1 MNPPPPAEPP
11 PQAPTLSRLKIEFLN
26 AIQRDLADNLPP
38 DSQYTQE
45 ARKRIQHVYQQMRL
59 NLPESARTR
68 LMQEVYDELT
78 GYGPIQP
85 LLNDPD
91 ISEIMVVGAKKVYI
105 ERNGE
110 IIQTNIGFEDN
121 AHLLRVIERII
132 HPLGRRVDADSPA
145 VDARLPDG
153 SRVHIIIPPVAVDGP
168 CLTIRKF
175 LLNKM
180 AIEDM
185 IQLGSLTEHM
195 AEFLQACVAARLN
208 IIISGGTSS
217 GKTTMLNILSSFI
230 PINERIITIEDAV
243 ELQLKQKHVVRLES
257 RTPNVDGTGEMTT
270 RMLVRNALRMRPDR
284 IIVGEVRSGEAMDM
298 LQAMN
303 TGHTGS
309 ITTIHANT
317 PRDAISRLETTC
329 MMAGLDM
336 PLLPI
341 RKQIAAAFNLIV
353 HQGRLEDGTRKTT
366 QITEV
371 VGMEGDVVTLTDIFK
386 FEKTGIG
393 PDGKIQGELKPTGIR
408 PLFSPRLEVVGFKL
422 SGEIFGSASSPWS
435 EARIQARRN
444 KT

>member
-1 MNPPPPAEPP
+1 MSLPASLEPSASQPSLANLKNELLNVLQRSLSDHQPPVA
-11 PQAPTLSRLKIEFLN
+11 
-26 AIQRDLADNLPP
+26 
-38 DSQYTQE
+38 QYTQE
-45 ARKRIQHVYQQMRL
+45 VMKRIQQMYQQMRIT
-59 NLPESARTR
+59 LPDSARHR
-68 LMQEVYDELT
+68 LMREVFDELT

-85 LLNDPD
+85 LLNNPE

-105 ERNGE
+105 ERRGE
-110 IIQTNIGFEDN
+110 LVETNVIFEDDQ
-121 AHLLRVIERII
+121 HVLRII
-132 HPLGRRVDADSPA
+132 DRITNPLGRRVDRDTPA

-153 SRVHIIIPPVAVDGP
+153 SRVHAIIPPVAVDGP

-175 LLNKM
+175 LPNKM
-180 AIEDM
+180 EVNDL
-185 IQLGSLTEHM
+185 IQLGALTEHM
-195 AEFLQACVAARLN
+195 GEFLQACVAARLN

-230 PINERIITIEDAV
+230 PANERIITIEDAV
-243 ELQLKQKHVVRLES
+243 ELQLKQKHVVRLE
-257 RTPNVDGTGEMTT
+257 TKNPNVDGSGEMNT

-309 ITTIHANT
+309 MTTVHANT
-317 PRDAISRLETTC
+317 PRDAISRIETTC

-336 PLLPI
+336 PLIPI
-341 RKQIAAAFNLIV
+341 RKQIASAFNLIV
-353 HQGRLEDGTRKTT
+353 HQTRLEDGMRKTT

-386 FEKTGIG
+386 FEKTGV
-393 PDGKIQGELKPTGIR
+393 DSSGKILGELKPTGIR
-408 PLFSPRLEVVGFKL
+408 PVFSPRLEVVGYKL
-422 SGEIFGSASSPWS
+422 SGTIFGAASSAWS
-435 EARIQARRN
+435 EARIQARRS

>member
-1 MNPPPPAEPP
+1 MTQPSEAEPRPQP
-11 PQAPTLSRLKIEFLN
+11 PSLSNLKNELLN
-26 AIQRDLADNLPP
+26 VIQRDLADNLPAA
-38 DSQYTQE
+38 SQYSQE
-45 ARKRIQHVYQQMRL
+45 AWKRIQHVYQKMRL
-59 NLPESARTR
+59 NLPDPARNR
-68 LMQEVYDELT
+68 LLREVFDELT

-110 IIQTNIGFEDN
+110 LIETKVFFEDN
-121 AHLLRVIERII
+121 AHLLRVIDRII

-175 LLNKM
+175 LPNKM
-180 AIEDM
+180 TIEDL
-185 IQLGSLTEHM
+185 IQLESLTEHM

-217 GKTTMLNILSSFI
+217 GKTTMLNVLSSFI
-230 PINERIITIEDAV
+230 PTDERIITIEDAV
-243 ELQLKQKHVVRLES
+243 ELQLKQKHVVRLE
-257 RTPNVDGTGEMTT
+257 TKNPNVDGTGEMTT
-270 RMLVRNALRMRPDR
+270 RALVRNALRMRPDR

-317 PRDAISRLETTC
+317 PRDAISRVETTC

-341 RKQIAAAFNLIV
+341 RKQIASAFNLIV
-353 HQGRLEDGTRKTT
+353 HQTRLEDGTRKTT

-371 VGMEGDVVTLTDIFK
+371 VGMEGDVVTLNDIFK
-386 FEKTGIG
+386 FEKTGIDS
-393 PDGKIQGELKPTGIR
+393 DGKILGELKPTGIR
-408 PLFSPRLEVVGFKL
+408 PMFSPRLEVVGFKL
-422 SGEIFGSASSPWS
+422 SGAIFGAASSPWS
-435 EARIQARRN
+435 EARIQARRS

>member
-1 MNPPPPAEPP
+1 MTSPPTDPPSQKPDLP
-11 PQAPTLSRLKIEFLN
+11 HIKSDLLN
-26 AIQRDLADNLPP
+26 AIQRELAAHLPP
-38 DSQYTQE
+38 ENQYHQE
-45 ARKRIQHVYQQMRL
+45 AWKQLQRVYHQSQL
-59 NLPESARTR
+59 NLPEGIRNR
-68 LMQEVYDELT
+68 LLREVYDELT

-110 IIQTNIGFEDN
+110 LLQTKVTFDDD
-121 AHLLRVIERII
+121 AHLMRIIERII
-132 HPLGRRVDADSPA
+132 HPLGRRVDADAPA

-168 CLTIRKF
+168 YLTIRKF
-175 LLNKM
+175 LPNKM
-180 AIEDM
+180 SIEELM
-185 IQLGSLTEHM
+185 QLGSLTDHM

-217 GKTTMLNILSSFI
+217 GKTTMLNVLSSFI
-230 PINERIITIEDAV
+230 PANERIITIEDAV
-243 ELQLKQKHVVRLES
+243 ELQLKQKHVVRLE
-257 RTPNVDGTGEMTT
+257 TKNPNVDGSGEMTT
-270 RMLVRNALRMRPDR
+270 RTLVRNALRMRPDR
-284 IIVGEVRSGEAMDM
+284 IIVGEVRAGEAMDM

-317 PRDAISRLETTC
+317 PRDAISRVETTC

-341 RKQIAAAFNLIV
+341 RKQIASAFNLIV
-353 HQGRLEDGTRKTT
+353 HQARLEDGTRKTT

-371 VGMEGDVVTLTDIFK
+371 VGMEGEVVTLNDIFK
-386 FEKTGIG
+386 FEKTGV
-393 PDGKIQGELKPTGIR
+393 DTNGKILGELKPTGIR
-408 PLFSPRLEVVGFKL
+408 PMFSPRLEVVGFKL
-422 SGEIFGSASSPWS
+422 SGVVFGAASSAWS

>member
-1 MNPPPPAEPP
+1 MTQPSPAEPRSQP
-11 PQAPTLSRLKIEFLN
+11 PSLSNLKNELLN
-26 AIQRDLADNLPP
+26 VIQRDLADNLPAA
-38 DSQYTQE
+38 SQYSQE
-45 ARKRIQHVYQQMRL
+45 AWKRIQHVYQKMQL
-59 NLPESARTR
+59 NLPDPARNR
-68 LMQEVYDELT
+68 LLREVFDELT

-85 LLNDPD
+85 LLNDTD

-110 IIQTNIGFEDN
+110 LIETKVFFEDN
-121 AHLLRVIERII
+121 AHLLRVIDRII

-153 SRVHIIIPPVAVDGP
+153 SRVHVIIPPVAVDGP

-175 LLNKM
+175 LPNKM
-180 AIEDM
+180 TIEDL
-185 IQLGSLTEHM
+185 IQLESLTGHM

-217 GKTTMLNILSSFI
+217 GKTTMLNVLSSFI
-230 PINERIITIEDAV
+230 PADERIITIEDAV
-243 ELQLKQKHVVRLES
+243 ELQLRQKHVVRLE
-257 RTPNVDGTGEMTT
+257 TKNPNVDGTGEMTT
-270 RMLVRNALRMRPDR
+270 RALVRNALRMRPDR

-317 PRDAISRLETTC
+317 PRDAISRVETTC

-341 RKQIAAAFNLIV
+341 RKQIASAFNLIV
-353 HQGRLEDGTRKTT
+353 HQTRLEDGTRKTT

-371 VGMEGDVVTLTDIFK
+371 VGMEGDVVTLNDIFK
-386 FEKTGIG
+386 FEKTGID
-393 PDGKIQGELKPTGIR
+393 PDGKILGELKPTGIR
-408 PLFSPRLEVVGFKL
+408 PMFSPRLDVVGYKL
-422 SGEIFGSASSPWS
+422 SGAIFGAASSPWS
-435 EARIQARRN
+435 EARIQARRS

>member
-1 MNPPPPAEPP
+1 MKQPPPGEQRSRQIA
-11 PQAPTLSRLKIEFLN
+11 LSNLKNELLS
-26 AIQRDLADNLPP
+26 AIQRELSENLPP
-38 DSQYTQE
+38 ASQYNQE
-45 ARKRIQHVYQQMRL
+45 AWKRLQHMYHAMDLQLPDHHRNRL
-59 NLPESARTR
+59 LR
-68 LMQEVYDELT
+68 EVFDELT

-85 LLNDPD
+85 LLNEPE

-110 IIQTNIGFEDN
+110 LIQTKVHFDDD

-153 SRVHIIIPPVAVDGP
+153 SRVHAVIPPVAVDGP

-175 LLNKM
+175 LPNKM
-180 AIEDM
+180 TIEDL
-185 IQLGSLTEHM
+185 IQLGSLTENM

-208 IIISGGTSS
+208 IVISGGTSS
-217 GKTTMLNILSSFI
+217 GKTTMLNVLSSFI

-243 ELQLKQKHVVRLES
+243 ELQLKQKHVVRLE
-257 RTPNVDGTGEMTT
+257 TKNPNVDGTGEMTT
-270 RMLVRNALRMRPDR
+270 RALVRNALRMRPDR

-309 ITTIHANT
+309 LTTIHANT

-341 RKQIAAAFNLIV
+341 RKQIASAFNLIV
-353 HQGRLEDGTRKTT
+353 HQTRLDDGTRKTT

-371 VGMEGDVVTLTDIFK
+371 IGMEGDVVTLSDIFK
-386 FEKTGIG
+386 FEKTGIDS
-393 PDGKIQGELKPTGIR
+393 DGKILGELKPTGIR
-408 PLFSPRLEVVGFKL
+408 PMFSPRLEIVGFKL
-422 SGEIFGSASSPWS
+422 SGVIFGAASSPWS

>member
-1 MNPPPPAEPP
+1 MNQPPSSDPKSSPAALANLKNEFLSALQRNLADHLPPPH
-11 PQAPTLSRLKIEFLN
+11 
-26 AIQRDLADNLPP
+26 
-38 DSQYTQE
+38 QYQQE
-45 ARKRIQHVYQQMRL
+45 VWKRIQQVYQHMHL
-59 NLPESARTR
+59 NLPEATR
-68 LMQEVYDELT
+68 NRFVREVFDELT

-85 LLNDPD
+85 LLNDPE

-110 IIQTNIGFEDN
+110 LIQTPIVFDDD
-121 AHLLRVIERII
+121 AHVMRIIERIVS
-132 HPLGRRVDADSPA
+132 PLGRRVDADSPA

-175 LLNKM
+175 LINKM
-180 AIEDM
+180 EIADL
-185 IQLGSLTEHM
+185 IQLGSLTDHM
-195 AEFLQACVAARLN
+195 AEFLQACVATRLN

-230 PINERIITIEDAV
+230 PPNERIITIEDAV
-243 ELQLKQKHVVRLES
+243 ELQLKQKHVVRLE
-257 RTPNVDGTGEMTT
+257 TKNPNVDGSGEMTT
-270 RMLVRNALRMRPDR
+270 RILVRNALRMRPDR

-309 ITTIHANT
+309 LTTIHANT
-317 PRDAISRLETTC
+317 PRDAISRIETTC

-341 RKQIAAAFNLIV
+341 RKQIASAFNLIV
-353 HQGRLEDGTRKTT
+353 HQSRLEDGTRKTT

-371 VGMEGDVVTLTDIFK
+371 AGMEGDVVTLTDIFK
-386 FEKTGIG
+386 FEKTGVG
-393 PDGKIQGELKPTGIR
+393 PEGKILGELKPTGIR
-408 PLFSPRLEVVGFKL
+408 PMFSPRLEVVGYKL
-422 SGEIFGSASSPWS
+422 GGAIFGAASSAWS

>member
-1 MNPPPPAEPP
+1 MNQPPPSDPKSSPA
-11 PQAPTLSRLKIEFLN
+11 AIANLKNEFLS
-26 AIQRDLADNLPP
+26 ALPRDLADHLPP
-38 DSQYTQE
+38 PHQYQQE
-45 ARKRIQHVYQQMRL
+45 VWKRIQQVYQHMHL
-59 NLPESARTR
+59 NLPEATR
-68 LMQEVYDELT
+68 NRFVRDVFDELT

-85 LLNDPD
+85 LLNDPE

-110 IIQTNIGFEDN
+110 LLQTPIVFDDD
-121 AHLLRVIERII
+121 AHVMRIIERIVS
-132 HPLGRRVDADSPA
+132 PLGRRVDADSPA

-175 LLNKM
+175 LINKM
-180 AIEDM
+180 EIADL
-185 IQLGSLTEHM
+185 IQLGSLTDHM
-195 AEFLQACVAARLN
+195 AEFLQACVATRLN

-230 PINERIITIEDAV
+230 PPNERIITIEDAV
-243 ELQLKQKHVVRLES
+243 ELQLKQKHVVRLE
-257 RTPNVDGTGEMTT
+257 TKNPNVDGSGEMTT
-270 RMLVRNALRMRPDR
+270 RILVRNALRMRPDR
-284 IIVGEVRSGEAMDM
+284 IIVGEVRSCEAMDM

-309 ITTIHANT
+309 LTTIHANT
-317 PRDAISRLETTC
+317 PRDAISRIETTC

-341 RKQIAAAFNLIV
+341 RKQIASAFNLIV
-353 HQGRLEDGTRKTT
+353 HQSRLEDGTRKTT

-371 VGMEGDVVTLTDIFK
+371 AGMEGDVVTLTDIFK
-386 FEKTGIG
+386 FEKTGVG
-393 PDGKIQGELKPTGIR
+393 PEGKILGELKPTGIR
-408 PLFSPRLEVVGFKL
+408 TMTSPRLEVVGYKL
-422 SGEIFGSASSPWS
+422 GCAIFGAASSPWL
-435 EARIQARRN
+435 EARIQALRN

>member
-1 MNPPPPAEPP
+1 MSQMVPAEPGS
-11 PQAPTLSRLKIEFLN
+11 PQAAYLSLKNEFIHIL
-26 AIQRDLADNLPP
+26 QRSLADNRPAS
-38 DSQYTQE
+38 SQYAQE
-45 ARKRIQHVYQQMRL
+45 VMKRIQMVYAQMQL
-59 NLPESARTR
+59 NLPDPARHR
-68 LMQEVYDELT
+68 LMREVYDELT

-85 LLNDPD
+85 LLNNPE

-105 ERNGE
+105 ERHGE
-110 IIQTNIGFEDN
+110 LTETPIVFEDD
-121 AHLLRVIERII
+121 AHVIRVIERILS
-132 HPLGRRVDADSPA
+132 PLGRRVDADAPA

-153 SRVHIIIPPVAVDGP
+153 SRVHVIIPPVAVDGP

-175 LLNKM
+175 LPNRMEISDLV
-180 AIEDM
+180 E
-185 IQLGSLTEHM
+185 LGAMTENM
-195 AEFLQACVAARLN
+195 GEFLKACVAARLN

-230 PINERIITIEDAV
+230 PAHERIITIEDAV
-243 ELQLKQKHVVRLES
+243 ELQLKQKHLVRLE
-257 RTPNVDGTGEMTT
+257 TKNANVDGTGEMST

-284 IIVGEVRSGEAMDM
+284 IVVGEVRSGEAMDM

-309 ITTIHANT
+309 MTTIHANT

-341 RKQIAAAFNLIV
+341 RKQIASAFNLIV
-353 HQGRLEDGTRKTT
+353 HQTRLEDGTRKTT

-386 FEKTGIG
+386 FEKTGIS
-393 PDGKIQGELKPTGIR
+393 PDGKIMGELKPTGIR
-408 PLFSPRLEVVGFKL
+408 PIFSPRLEVVGYKL
-422 SGEIFGSASSPWS
+422 SGNVFGAATSAWS

>member
-1 MNPPPPAEPP
+1 MTQPSPAEPRSEP
-11 PQAPTLSRLKIEFLN
+11 PSLSNLKNELLN
-26 AIQRDLADNLPP
+26 VIQRDLADNLPAA
-38 DSQYTQE
+38 SQYSQE
-45 ARKRIQHVYQQMRL
+45 AWKRIQLVYQKMRV
-59 NLPESARTR
+59 NLPDPTR
-68 LMQEVYDELT
+68 NRLLREVFDELT

-85 LLNDPD
+85 LLNEPD

-110 IIQTNIGFEDN
+110 LIETKVFFEDN
-121 AHLLRVIERII
+121 AHLLRVIDRII

-153 SRVHIIIPPVAVDGP
+153 SRVHVIIPPVAVDGP

-175 LLNKM
+175 LPNKM
-180 AIEDM
+180 TIEDL
-185 IQLGSLTEHM
+185 IQLESLTRHM

-217 GKTTMLNILSSFI
+217 GKTTMLNVLSSFI
-230 PINERIITIEDAV
+230 PADERIITIEDAV
-243 ELQLKQKHVVRLES
+243 ELQLKQKHVVRLE
-257 RTPNVDGTGEMTT
+257 TKNPNVDGTGEMTT
-270 RMLVRNALRMRPDR
+270 RALVRNALRMRPDR

-317 PRDAISRLETTC
+317 PRDAISRVETTC

-341 RKQIAAAFNLIV
+341 RKQIASAFNLIV
-353 HQGRLEDGTRKTT
+353 HQTRLEDGTRKTT

-371 VGMEGDVVTLTDIFK
+371 VGMEGDVVTLNDIFK
-386 FEKTGIG
+386 FEKTGIDS
-393 PDGKIQGELKPTGIR
+393 DGKILGELKPTGIR
-408 PLFSPRLEVVGFKL
+408 PMFSPRLEVVGFKL
-422 SGEIFGSASSPWS
+422 SGVIFGADSSPWS
-435 EARIQARRN
+435 EARIQARRS

>member
-1 MNPPPPAEPP
+1 MNSSPLDPPSQQADLTQLKTDILNTIQRELADHLPPAHQYLQEISK
-11 PQAPTLSRLKIEFLN
+11 LL
-26 AIQRDLADNLPP
+26 QR
-38 DSQYTQE
+38 T
-45 ARKRIQHVYQQMRL
+45 YQQMRL
-59 NLPESARTR
+59 TLPENVRNR
-68 LMQEVYDELT
+68 LLREVYDELT

-85 LLNDPD
+85 LLNDPE
-91 ISEIMVVGAKKVYI
+91 ISEVMVVGAKKVYI
-105 ERNGE
+105 EKNGE
-110 IIQTNIGFEDN
+110 LIQTKVYFDDE
-121 AHLLRVIERII
+121 AHLIRVIERIV

-153 SRVHIIIPPVAVDGP
+153 SRVHVIIPPVAVDGP

-175 LLNKM
+175 LPNKM
-180 AIEDM
+180 EIGDLIE
-185 IQLGSLTEHM
+185 LGSITEHM

-217 GKTTMLNILSSFI
+217 GKTTMLNVLSSFI
-230 PINERIITIEDAV
+230 PTDERIITIEDAV
-243 ELQLKQKHVVRLES
+243 ELQLKQKHVVRLE
-257 RTPNVDGTGEMTT
+257 TKNPNVDGKGEMTT
-270 RMLVRNALRMRPDR
+270 RTLVRNALRMRPDR

-317 PRDAISRLETTC
+317 PRDAISRVETTC

-336 PLLPI
+336 PLLAI

-353 HQGRLEDGTRKTT
+353 HQARLEDGTRKTT

-371 VGMEGDVVTLTDIFK
+371 VGMEGDVVTLNDIFK
-386 FEKTGIG
+386 FEKTGL
-393 PDGKIQGELKPTGIR
+393 DANAKILGELKPTGIR
-408 PLFSPRLEVVGFKL
+408 PLFGPKLEVVGFKL
-422 SGEIFGSASSPWS
+422 GGEIFGAASSPWS
-435 EARIQARRN
+435 EARIQARRS

>member
-1 MNPPPPAEPP
+1 MNQPARAAPPASFSNLKTEILSILQRSLADHPTS
-11 PQAPTLSRLKIEFLN
+11 QAP
-26 AIQRDLADNLPP
+26 
-38 DSQYTQE
+38 QE
-45 ARKRIQHVYQQMRL
+45 VMKRIQQVYQQLQLALPDATRHRL
-59 NLPESARTR
+59 IR
-68 LMQEVYDELT
+68 EVYDEVT

-85 LLNDPD
+85 LLNNPE

-105 ERNGE
+105 ERHGE
-110 IIQTNIGFEDN
+110 LVETPIVFEDD
-121 AHLLRVIERII
+121 AHVIRIIERII
-132 HPLGRRVDADSPA
+132 SPLGRRVDREAPA

-153 SRVHIIIPPVAVDGP
+153 SRVHAIIPPVAVDGP

-175 LLNKM
+175 LANKM
-180 AIEDM
+180 EIADLIE
-185 IQLGSLTEHM
+185 LGALTEHM

-230 PINERIITIEDAV
+230 PAHERIITIEDAV
-243 ELQLKQKHVVRLES
+243 ELQLKQKHLVRLETKNAS
-257 RTPNVDGTGEMTT
+257 VDGSGEMST

-309 ITTIHANT
+309 MTTIHANM

-353 HQGRLEDGTRKTT
+353 HQTRLEDGTRKTT

-386 FEKTGIG
+386 FEKTGLG
-393 PDGKIQGELKPTGIR
+393 AEGKILGELKPTGIR
-408 PLFSPRLEVVGFKL
+408 PIFSPRLEVVGYKL
-422 SGEIFGSASSPWS
+422 SGTIFGAASSAWS
-435 EARIQARRN
+435 EARIQARRS